1 MKEARSSFR
10 DSSIWADNNGNDPE
24 SSMHMQKKTKRLW
37 KRKAGF
43 FRRLVFSG
51 SGAVTMEY
59 VLLCVLIAGGAV
71 MMVVTFSRA
80 VTKQF
85 ALMSYV
91 MAPLP
96 DEDFSA
102 IQQRFRDDTDKDAK
116 VGSQYSDYIHGV
128 KGGQE

>member
-1 MKEARSSFR
+1 MTTEATREHAMPMR
-10 DSSIWADNNGNDPE
+10 NE
-24 SSMHMQKKTKRLW
+24 TKRSW
-37 KRKAGF
+37 KRRKAGF
-43 FRRLVFSG
+43 FRRLVCSC

-59 VLLCVLIAGGAV
+59 ALLCVLIAGGAV

-96 DEDFSA
+96 NEDFSE
-102 IQQRFRDDTDKDAK
+102 IQRRFREDTELDAE
-116 VGSQYSDYIHGV
+116 VGSQYSDYMHGER
-128 KGGQE
+128 GGR

>member
-1 MKEARSSFR
+1 
-10 DSSIWADNNGNDPE
+10 
-24 SSMHMQKKTKRLW
+24 MHMQNKTKRLW
-37 KRKAGF
+37 KRNAGF

-71 MMVVTFSRA
+71 MMVITFSRA

-91 MAPLP
+91 MAPMP
-96 DEDFSA
+96 DEDFSE
-102 IQQRFRDDTDKDAK
+102 IQRRFREDTKDDVETAGK
-116 VGSQYSDYIHGV
+116 YSDYMHGE
-128 KGGQE
+128 KGGQ

>member
-1 MKEARSSFR
+1 MTTGTAQENA
-10 DSSIWADNNGNDPE
+10 
-24 SSMHMQKKTKRLW
+24 MHMQNKAKRSW

-43 FRRLVFSG
+43 FRRLVFSA

-71 MMVVTFSRA
+71 MMVITFSRA

-96 DEDFSA
+96 DEDFSE
-102 IQQRFRDDTDKDAK
+102 IQQRFREDTEKDAE
-116 VGSQYSDYIHGV
+116 VASQYSDYMHGV
-128 KGGQE
+128 KGGQ